1 MQIIETS
8 AEEYGAVFTRYPHIY
23 NGVPFSELNRRKTAR
38 LHYLIFRNPKVRF
51 GLVLGE
57 DNSGTLLSP
66 FSAPFGGLTYNKTQS
81 IEFIDDAI
89 KVLKE
94 YGRERNRRIRM
105 TLPPFFY
112 DDRHLPCVANAL
124 FREARLYKMDI
135 NYHFLISDFNGYDTV
150 IERNAKKN
158 LRHAMEQDI
167 AFTVADGN
175 DCEDIKRAY
184 DIIKRNREEHGYPL
198 RMTCGEVIDT
208 THVIPADFFIL
219 SHGDNDIAAAQVFH
233 VTDRIYQVIYWGDL
247 REHASLR
254 PMNLLAYRIFEH
266 YHKQGLEILDI
277 GPSTEESMPNY
288 GLCSFKE
295 SIGCRSSL
303 KLSFEI

>member
-8 AEEYGAVFTRYPHIY
+8 AEEYGALFTSYPHIY
-23 NGVPFSELNRRKTAR
+23 NSVSFSELNKRKTGR
-38 LHYLIFRNPKVRF
+38 LHYLTFRNPKVRF

-57 DNSGTLLSP
+57 DNGGTLASP
-66 FSAPFGGLTYNKTQS
+66 FSAPFGGLTYNKAQS

-89 KVLKE
+89 KALKE
-94 YGRERNRRIRM
+94 YGRERNMRIRI

-124 FREARLYKMDI
+124 YREARLCKMDI
-135 NYHFLISDFNGYDTV
+135 NYHFLISDFADYPTV

-158 LRHAMEQDI
+158 LRHAMEQDTTFII
-167 AFTVADGN
+167 ADSSN
-175 DCEDIKRAY
+175 EDDIKRAY
-184 DIIKRNREEHGYPL
+184 GIIKKNREEHGYPL
-198 RMTCGEVIDT
+198 RMTYEDVIGT

-219 SHGDNDIAAAQVFH
+219 QHGYDDMAAAQVFH
-233 VTDRIYQVIYWGDL
+233 VTDKIYQVIYWGDL
-247 REHASLR
+247 RGFSSLR

-266 YHKQGLEILDI
+266 YHKQGIEILDI
-277 GPSTEESMPNY
+277 GPSTEDSIPNY
-288 GLCSFKE
+288 GLCCFKE

>member
-23 NGVPFSELNRRKTAR
+23 NGVSFSELNRKKTAR

-51 GLVLGE
+51 GLILGD
-57 DNSGTLLSP
+57 DNSGTLQSP
-66 FSAPFGGLTYNKTQS
+66 FSAPFGGFTYNKAQS

-89 KVLKE
+89 KALKE
-94 YGRERNRRIRM
+94 YGRERDIHVRI

-112 DDRHLPCVANAL
+112 DERNLPRMANAL
-124 FREARLYKMDI
+124 YREARLCKMDI

-167 AFTVADGN
+167 TFTVADSN
-175 DCEDIKRAY
+175 DRENLKRAY
-184 DIIKRNREEHGYPL
+184 GIIKMNREEHGYPL
-198 RMTCGEVIDT
+198 RMTCGEVIGT
-208 THVIPADFFIL
+208 TDVIPADFFIL
-219 SHGDNDIAAAQVFH
+219 SHGGNDIAAAQVFH
-233 VTDRIYQVIYWGDL
+233 VTDRINQVIYWGDL
-247 REHASLR
+247 REYASLR
-254 PMNLLAYRIFEH
+254 PMNLLAYRIFGH
-266 YHKQGLEILDI
+266 YHKKGLEILDI